1 MAKHNLKKVPKNA
14 KGLAALKK
22 KAPEVVKSMGYMNKG
37 GTMKKTKYMNTGAAR
52 HGVKYTY
59 TKGKAITLTE
69 LRALIK
75 DFYPNLSMKEFNAL
89 TKGGMEAKK
98 DMNKGGVT
106 MKKSKMMNK
115 GGASM
120 KKKTKYMSKGGA
132 TKKTKYMSKGG
143 AARRK

>member
-22 KAPEVVKSMGYMNKG
+22 KAPGVVKSMGYMNKG
-37 GTMKKTKYMNTGAAR
+37 G
-52 HGVKYTY
+52 
-59 TKGKAITLTE
+59 
-69 LRALIK
+69 
-75 DFYPNLSMKEFNAL
+75 
-89 TKGGMEAKK
+89 
-98 DMNKGGVT
+98 T

-132 TKKTKYMSKGG
+132 
-143 AARRK
+143 ARRK

>member
-1 MAKHNLKKVPKNA
+1 M
-14 KGLAALKK
+14 ALKK
-22 KAPEVVKSMGYMNKG
+22 PTDKQVGLKKLPEKVRNKFGYMNKG
-37 GTMKKTKYMNTGAAR
+37 GTMKKTKYMNTGGSAS
-52 HGVKYTY
+52 
-59 TKGKAITLTE
+59 KGKAITLTE

-132 TKKTKYMSKGG
+132 SMKKTKYMSKGG

>member
-37 GTMKKTKYMNTGAAR
+37 GTMKKTKYMNTGGSAS
-52 HGVKYTY
+52 
-59 TKGKAITLTE
+59 KGKAITLTE

-132 TKKTKYMSKGG
+132 TKKTKYMSKGS